1 MKCILVN
8 FQIQN
13 SFHIKCYE
21 PKSILDMKINKI
33 TFQMYLCTI
42 SFIQA
47 RFQVKTL
54 VMTRYNI
61 EQRYQY
67 TYIDRCKEV
76 STITTYLAM
85 LLVLQRLGH
94 PTYVHFQ
101 NVQKLF
107 ELQTA
112 ALCNENNWYFVQ
124 IFSNT
129 TTFFL
134 QHTSMSPLSHKGMLN
149 CQINGV
155 SWDDIKLK
163 FFLIFFFSFS
173 TIDVMK

>member
-1 MKCILVN
+1 
-8 FQIQN
+8 
-13 SFHIKCYE
+13 
-21 PKSILDMKINKI
+21 
-33 TFQMYLCTI
+33 MYLCI

-54 VMTRYNI
+54 VMTGYNI
-61 EQRYQY
+61 EQRYY

-129 TTFFL
+129 TFFL
-134 QHTSMSPLSHKGMLN
+134 RHTSMSPLSHKGMLN
-149 CQINGV
+149 GQINGV
-155 SWDDIKLK
+155 GCADIKLK
-163 FFLIFFFSFS
+163 FFSNILFLFLHYYN
-173 TIDVMK
+173 MH